1 MCDEGFRFSEFRVWT
16 IYRALFIRYRLF
28 LHVVYLD
35 SPSFLH
41 AALAEC
47 VVKCLGI
54 RFQGFKLNIGLFLH
68 HFPLFLHAALAECVV
83 KCLGIRF
90 QGFKLNTGLFL
101 HHFPLFLHAALAECV
116 VKCLGIRIQGFRYRA
131 LSASFPPLPSCGSH
145 RMCRHGF

>member
-35 SPSFLH
+35 SPS
-41 AALAEC
+41 
-47 VVKCLGI
+47 
-54 RFQGFKLNIGLFLH
+54 
-68 HFPLFLHAALAECVV
+68 FLHAALAECVV